1 MTHQAKN
8 LTPDLMIQAYAAGIF
23 PMAEARNDPQVHWVD
38 PQERGIIPLSGF
50 HISRSLKRRLL
61 RLDYRIMVNQDFVG
75 VVEACANRDETWINE
90 TIFALYRQ
98 LNRLGLAHSLEVWR
112 ESRLVGGI
120 YGVALGGAF
129 FGESMFSHMTDGSK
143 IALAYLVDHLRRTGF
158 RLFDTQFVTPHLASL
173 GCIGIS
179 RDAYHARLRE
189 ALKDDAN
196 FLSLPVEESPHDMIQ
211 RSTQTS

>member
-1 MTHQAKN
+1 
-8 LTPDLMIQAYAAGIF
+8 
-23 PMAEARNDPQVHWVD
+23 
-38 PQERGIIPLSGF
+38 
-50 HISRSLKRRLL
+50 
-61 RLDYRIMVNQDFVG
+61 MVNQDFVG